1 MHLQSQ
7 YSTKT
12 AQRTGVPLSWVKC
25 EGQPLSLVDDCFLRA
40 AAISSSSADS
50 LILENE
56 CSPKM
61 GSIQWLAT
69 SSRVGVSSPQEKRKV
84 CVEGH
89 HLLNNSRSDSV
100 SLNILQLLEIKMD
113 QWIPTSTRLSQKS
126 ESKIS
131 RSTQWDQSLE
141 AAQRKSKLMGAT

>member
-7 YSTKT
+7 YSIKV
-12 AQRTGVPLSWVKC
+12 AQRTGVLLSWVKC

-56 CSPKM
+56 CSPRM

-69 SSRVGVSSPQEKRKV
+69 SSRVSVSSPQEKRKV
-84 CVEGH
+84 CVERH

-100 SLNILQLLEIKMD
+100 SLNMLQLLEIKMD
-113 QWIPTSTRLSQKS
+113 QWMPASTRLSQKS
-126 ESKIS
+126 ESRIS

-141 AAQRKSKLMGAT
+141 AAQRKSKLMGAA